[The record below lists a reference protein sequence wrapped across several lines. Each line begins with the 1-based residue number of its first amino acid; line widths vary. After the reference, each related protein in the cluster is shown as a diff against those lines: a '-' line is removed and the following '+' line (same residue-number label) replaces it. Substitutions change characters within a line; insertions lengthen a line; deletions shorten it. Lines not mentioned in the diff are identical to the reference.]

1 MLENALD
8 DTGSD
13 IIELFKDDDCV
24 WLSLD
29 DH

>member
-1 MLENALD
+1 MLGNVLD

-13 IIELFKDDDCV
+13 IIELFKGDDCV
-24 WLSLD
+24 WLGLD